1 MANQIPSFITGA
13 TAKIKVGSKTLAY
26 ASDVSYNIEVST
38 IPVETMGR
46 YEAVSNEPVNY
57 SVSGS
62 FSVVRYTKFASTNG
76 IPGTNAATNGNGIG
90 AITPDTK
97 GNLSDHIN
105 PSQLITSRTFDL
117 SVFQKTDT
125 AGTTTTSIEVAKV
138 KDCRIVRKS
147 NALNKR
153 GLLVDQFAFVG
164 VLANDDSFNS
174 GNSGDTDLT

>member
-62 FSVVRYTKFASTNG
+62 FSIVRYTKFANKYG
-76 IPGTNAATNGNGIG
+76 IPGTTKATNGNGIG
-90 AITPDTK
+90 NISPNST

-105 PSQLITSRTFDL
+105 PHKLLTSTTFDL
-117 SVFQKTDT
+117 SVFQKTSAEYT
-125 AGTTTTSIEVAKV
+125 EQLEVIKV

-164 VLANDDSFNS
+164 VLANDDSFDS
-174 GNSGDTDLT
+174 STSGDNDLA

>member
-13 TAKIKVGSKTLAY
+13 TAKIKVGTKTLAY

-62 FSVVRYTKFASTNG
+62 FSVVRYTSFAKN
-76 IPGTNAATNGNGIG
+76 IPGISSTGGGNGAGKILPDG
-90 AITPDTK
+90 A
-97 GNLSDHIN
+97 GSLADHIN
-105 PSQLITSRTFDL
+105 PYNLITSTTFDL
-117 SVFQKTDT
+117 SVFQKVSNP
-125 AGTTTTSIEVAKV
+125 AGEPIQIAKV

-164 VLANDDSFNS
+164 VLANDDSFDS